1 MPKIKTAVLLAAGK
15 STRTYPLTL
24 TRPKPLLKVRD
35 KTLLDHNLEQLQ
47 GLVEE
52 VILIVG
58 YRAEQLQAAVKK
70 ARMPV
75 RCIEQ
80 KQQLGTG
87 HALLQAEPFIDG
99 DFLVL
104 VGDDLFHHD
113 DIRRCIRHTPAVLA
127 QRVAHPERFGV
138 FLLNGRHIAKVV
150 EKPKEFVSDL
160 ANTGCYVFPKSIFP
174 ILHQLQPSPRGEIEL
189 TDALNVLAGQA
200 KVSCV
205 RVQKYWLPIGYP
217 WSLLDAQ
224 KKLGTTVSIGKGC
237 TIAPSARISN
247 SILMDRC
254 TVGEHAHIFY
264 SVIGNDVHIGNNV
277 RILYKQREPVRS
289 LVNGAWVDTGRK
301 MLGAIIG
308 DNVTVQPNTI
318 IHPGIKISPNQTI
331 SGEVTKDR

>member
-1 MPKIKTAVLLAAGK
+1 MPKITSAVMLAAGK

-35 KTLLDHNLEQLQ
+35 KTILEHNLEQLQ

-52 VILIVG
+52 VILIIG
-58 YRAEQLQAAVKK
+58 YRAAQMQEAAKQA
-70 ARMPV
+70 RIPV
-75 RCIEQ
+75 RCIVQE
-80 KQQLGTG
+80 QQLGTG
-87 HALLQAEPFIDG
+87 HALLQAEQFIDG

-104 VGDDLFHHD
+104 GGDDIFHHG
-113 DIRRCIRHTPAVLA
+113 DIKRCMQHAPAVLA

-138 FLLNGRHIAKVV
+138 FLLNGKYITKVI

-160 ANTGCYVFPKSIFP
+160 ANTGCYAFPKSIFP

-189 TDALNVLAGQA
+189 TDALNVLAAQQ

-205 RVQKYWLPIGYP
+205 RVQRYWLPIGYP

-224 KKLGTTVSIGKGC
+224 KKLGAAVSIGKGC
-237 TIAPSARISN
+237 AIAKTARISN
-247 SILMDRC
+247 SILMDAC

-264 SVIGNDVHIGNNV
+264 SVIGNNVHIGNNV
-277 RILYKQREPVRS
+277 KILYKQREPVQS
-289 LVNGAWVDTGRK
+289 LLNGVWVDTGRK

-308 DNVTVQPNTI
+308 DNVTVKPNTI
-318 IHPGIKISPNQTI
+318 IHPGIKISPNQVI
-331 SGEVTKDR
+331 SGEIRKDQ